1 MYFFHNTDEE
11 NAYMSNWYHVSF
23 TVDGITYSSSEQYM
37 MYQKAL
43 LFDDTETASK
53 ILDNDDPSTIKALG
67 RMVAP
72 FDEKVWSKHRY
83 DIVYKGVF
91 AKFYQNEDIRAMLI
105 STGDEII
112 AECSVSDKVWGIG
125 LSMSDPLRY
134 DITKWPGQNL
144 LGKIL
149 MAVRDQ
155 LNTH

>member
-11 NAYMSNWYHVSF
+11 NAHMSNWYHVSF

-72 FDEKVWSKHRY
+72 FDEKYGLNIAMISSIK
-83 DIVYKGVF
+83 VYLPSFIK
-91 AKFYQNEDIRAMLI
+91 M
-105 STGDEII
+105 
-112 AECSVSDKVWGIG
+112 
-125 LSMSDPLRY
+125 
-134 DITKWPGQNL
+134 
-144 LGKIL
+144 KIL
-149 MAVRDQ
+149 G
-155 LNTH
+155 LCL

>member
-1 MYFFHNTDEE
+1 
-11 NAYMSNWYHVSF
+11 
-23 TVDGITYSSSEQYM
+23 
-37 MYQKAL
+37 
-43 LFDDTETASK
+43 
-53 ILDNDDPSTIKALG
+53 
-67 RMVAP
+67 
-72 FDEKVWSKHRY
+72 
-83 DIVYKGVF
+83 
-91 AKFYQNEDIRAMLI
+91 MLI
-105 STGDEII
+105 ATGDEII